1 MFDTYHLSR
10 KNASFRFVIWHGHLW
25 GGRFQMVGVGNASFP
40 AGMAG
45 GHQIKKDGYGLNME
59 GFWLSDKFRVRAM
72 IFL

>member
-1 MFDTYHLSR
+1 
-10 KNASFRFVIWHGHLW
+10 
-25 GGRFQMVGVGNASFP
+25 MVGVGNASFP